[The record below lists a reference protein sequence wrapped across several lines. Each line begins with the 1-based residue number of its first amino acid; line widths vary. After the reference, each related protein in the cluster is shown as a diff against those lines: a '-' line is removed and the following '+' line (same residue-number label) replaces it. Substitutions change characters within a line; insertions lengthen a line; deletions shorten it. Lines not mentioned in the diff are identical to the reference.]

1 MAKSFLRWAGG
12 KGWLTKTVAPIIVDR
27 LGDGTYYEPFL
38 GSAAM
43 FFAVQPRRA
52 TLSDNNKQLINT
64 FRQVAR
70 KPEDLQRILRA
81 LRSTKKEYYRLRS
94 AAPKTALEGAARFIY
109 LNRNC
114 WGGLYRE
121 NRRGEFNVPYG
132 GGTRN
137 HVSLAR
143 EPLLQTVASLLRRR
157 NVRLLSCPF
166 EEILQNVGR
175 GDVIYCDP
183 TYRRQTRH
191 HFDRYGANVFD
202 WNDQKRLAS
211 LAGKAFGKGA
221 LVIVSNASCF
231 SIADLYPNALIIRTS
246 RKKGFGNT
254 NNRAALAEYVFVLD
268 PEQRL
273 EQWLP
278 VGKMIHQPEERM
290 ATRGRRVSSG

>member
-12 KGWLTKTVAPIIVDR
+12 KGWLPKTVAPIIVDR
-27 LGDGTYYEPFL
+27 LGDGSYYEPFL

-52 TLSDNNKQLINT
+52 MLSDNNKQLINT

-94 AAPKTALEGAARFIY
+94 AVPKTALERAARFIY

-121 NRRGEFNVPYG
+121 NRRGEFNVASG

-143 EPLLQTVASLLRRR
+143 EPLLQTVARLLRRR
-157 NVRLLSCPF
+157 NVRLLSCP
-166 EEILQNVGR
+166 LRRSYRMV
-175 GDVIYCDP
+175 DVEMLSTAIRRPVDKHDITLIVTAP
-183 TYRRQTRH
+183 TYLIGMTRS
-191 HFDRYGANVFD
+191 V
-202 WNDQKRLAS
+202 
-211 LAGKAFGKGA
+211 
-221 LVIVSNASCF
+221 
-231 SIADLYPNALIIRTS
+231 
-246 RKKGFGNT
+246 
-254 NNRAALAEYVFVLD
+254 
-268 PEQRL
+268 
-273 EQWLP
+273 
-278 VGKMIHQPEERM
+278 
-290 ATRGRRVSSG
+290 